1 MDKKKTATLHANV
14 VNLGEFRKQK
24 EEQKRAEEDFVDIN
38 VVCCSECGNNTFMI
52 GLHNEAVKYDK
63 QLICSTCF
71 EPIDDEALDTLGEI
85 LCGLDFEEDF
95 DID

>member
-1 MDKKKTATLHANV
+1 MTEKKETLLHANV
-14 VNLGEFRKQK
+14 VNLGEFRKK
-24 EEQKRAEEDFVDIN
+24 REEQKHAEEDLIDIN
-38 VVCCSECGNNTFMI
+38 VVCCSACGNNTFMI

-85 LCGLDFEEDF
+85 MCGVEFMEDF
-95 DID
+95 DFD